1 MKFSSAWGSREAL
14 DAVLVRPDL
23 VAEISADVAIDRGGV
38 YRHPVRHVRPL
49 AAASAPSG
57 VLGGSNEMAGL
68 VLLIN
73 TVLGGLGTL
82 YGMTGSA
89 GITLAA
95 ALLVLLI
102 IVVVL
107 VVRRVVAPGG
117 GLEREDGRGG
127 K

>member
-1 MKFSSAWGSREAL
+1 MGRLSEGMTENSEFESLSEPASITEAGQMSQTVSQPTGVQPSMT
-14 DAVLVRPDL
+14 AP
-23 VAEISADVAIDRGGV
+23 APGG
-38 YRHPVRHVRPL
+38 
-49 AAASAPSG
+49 G
-57 VLGGSNEMAGL
+57 GLGGGNEMAGL

-82 YGMTGSA
+82 YGVTGSA

-102 IVVVL
+102 IVVVV
-107 VVRRVVAPGG
+107 VVRRMIAPGDG
-117 GLEREDGRGG
+117 VKGEDGRGG